1 MAFFGDLGKA
11 IAGAGQT
18 AVNKTKD
25 LTEITRL
32 SARVSDLQRK
42 NEQLYAT
49 IGKLYLEHYGDDPE
63 DMFKGAVLSIK
74 ENQKKIV
81 SYKEDIKQIKGIK
94 KCASCDAD
102 VPSGSQFCPKCGAK
116 VEDDDIVADVEAVVV
131 DDDMVVDEDVQ
142 EAPVETAEADEAT
155 AEAENTTAGAEAEE
169 PVEAEDTTADVEAE

>member
-32 SARVSDLQRK
+32 SAKVSDLQRK

-131 DDDMVVDEDVQ
+131 EDDMVVDED
-142 EAPVETAEADEAT
+142 AVEEPAETVEADEAT
-155 AEAENTTAGAEAEE
+155 AEAEE
-169 PVEAEDTTADVEAE
+169 PVEAEDTTAEAEAEESEE